1 MYAIT
6 CRAWH
11 HDAPK
16 SSDHEF
22 ESSLWSLMLISRQRR
37 RSKELRHS
45 LRTSAWEATCRYT
58 KEPISVIC
66 LSVLLIFFFSSFI
79 HSFILSFTHS
89 LIHSLTHSFIHPS
102 VCPPVRMCVR
112 SFLRWFVCLPLFF
125 LSFSSFS
132 LIPCLCVSLTH
143 SLTHS
148 FIHVSIHP
156 SVVPSSIRPF
166 SHFSFF
172 FLSLSFLFFLFL
184 VCVSFFLV
192 FIFSSFISP
201 LVSSLFF
208 KKKSQEG
215 VCWLSVFLKC

>member
-22 ESSLWSLMLISRQRR
+22 ESSLWSLILISRQRR

-79 HSFILSFTHS
+79 HSFF
-89 LIHSLTHSFIHPS
+89 HSLTHSFTHSLTHSSIHPS
-102 VCPPVRMCVR
+102 VRPCVCAFVR
-112 SFLRWFVCLPLFF
+112 SFVDSSVYLFSFF
-125 LSFSSFS
+125 LSLLFLLF
-132 LIPCLCVSLTH
+132 LVCVSH

-166 SHFSFF
+166 SNFSFF
-172 FLSLSFLFFLFL
+172 FLSLPFLFFLFL

-192 FIFSSFISP
+192 FIFSSFLFP